1 VRVLRRA
8 EHKCILAC
16 VCICLHNGILFT
28 MYVICVSQVL
38 VMHILVIAR
47 YCNYLLIV
55 YVCAHVCCVYVCLWF
70 NRMLI

>member
-1 VRVLRRA
+1 
-8 EHKCILAC
+8 
-16 VCICLHNGILFT
+16 

-47 YCNYLLIV
+47 YCNYLLVV